1 MNIENLVTMANQI
14 GTFYASYPD
23 QREGRTEIANHLK
36 RYWAPRMREQLF
48 AHIDV
53 EEGEG
58 LHAIVLVAIMEHR
71 RDKATPPP
79 PGGDAG

>member
-1 MNIENLVTMANQI
+1 MNIDNLVTMANQI

-23 QREGRTEIANHLK
+23 QVEGRTEIANHLH
-36 RYWAPRMREQLF
+36 RYWAPRMRIQLF
-48 AHIDV
+48 EHIDCRR
-53 EEGEG
+53 GDG
-58 LHAIVLVAIMEHR
+58 LDAMVMEAIIEHR